1 MRILLTGASG
11 FIGRHLQPFLVAR
24 GHEVVPLRRG
34 RDGAPE
40 RLSEIERWQAWPA
53 GIDAVLHLAAA
64 NPIRGS
70 REARDDAALID
81 SNTHGTR
88 ALAARAA
95 SEGVGVMV
103 FASTGL
109 VHALGPAPVA
119 EAERVSPQDGYAG
132 SKLAAETEM
141 ARVIEGT
148 PMRGV
153 ALRLPPVFG
162 PGGRGAMALVQRLG
176 RLPVPLPV
184 PNGGR
189 RSVLWLGDALEAFA
203 LALEGEALS
212 GAYLVAADEAPTLR
226 AMAGAMRGAA
236 PLPLPGALPRTVAR
250 LLGRGEA
257 WRRIEESLVFRDDRF
272 RRETGWRP
280 QADALEALG
289 WDERR
294 MVRELERIGAR
305 P

>member
-1 MRILLTGASG
+1 MRILLTGSGG
-11 FIGRHLQPFLVAR
+11 FIGRHLLPFLRAR
-24 GHEVVPLRRG
+24 GHDVVPLLRG
-34 RDGAPE
+34 RGGAPSDLRAVRDWAGWPE
-40 RLSEIERWQAWPA
+40 NIE
-53 GIDAVLHLAAA
+53 AVAHLAAL
-64 NPIRGS
+64 NPARGT
-70 REARDDAALID
+70 REAQDDAALMAA
-81 SNTHGTR
+81 NAHATR
-88 ALAARAA
+88 ALAGRAA
-95 SEGVGVMV
+95 SEGARVVVM
-103 FASTGL
+103 ASTGL
-109 VHALGPAPVA
+109 VHGLGEAPVA
-119 EAERVSPQDGYAG
+119 EGERIAPQNSYAA
-132 SKLAAETEM
+132 SKLAAEAELAEALRGSAT
-141 ARVIEGT
+141 
-148 PMRGV
+148 RGV

-162 PGGRGAMALVQRLG
+162 PGGAGAIAKLAKLS

-184 PNGGR
+184 PQGGR
-189 RSVLWLGDALEAFA
+189 RSILWLGDALEAFA

-257 WRRIEESLVFRDDRF
+257 WRRIEESLVFRNDRF